1 MNAKQILESGK
12 VLTLE
17 AAKQLVGH
25 TLYVTS
31 REDAHNQPWVRKV
44 IVSLQTEWDWAA
56 NDNTADG
63 FDNRQQYWLSFMKQE
78 RVEEL
83 QNTYVLLD
91 VHGNITARCN
101 INNTF
106 FDEPTFHGSDAD
118 REIYY
123 IEEKL

>member
-12 VLTLE
+12 VLTL
-17 AAKQLVGH
+17 AVAKKLIGH
-25 TLYVTS
+25 TLYVTN
-31 REDAHNQPWVRKV
+31 REDPHNEPRIRKI
-44 IVSLQTEWDWAA
+44 IVSLQIEWDWAA
-56 NDNTADG
+56 NDHTAEG
-63 FDNRQQYWLSFMKQE
+63 FDNRQEYWKSFMKQE
-78 RVEEL
+78 MVEEL
-83 QNTYVLLD
+83 QNTYVLLN